1 MLDRVIFSSVSLPG
15 SRSGSRESKE
25 RYLLSERYLQSKSM
39 DLDLDH
45 DRTAFFNAR
54 PSIDLDGETRESF
67 DLLESMMRG
76 EEGLISA
83 SHVNKRPRSVF
94 TRLEESRMLQTLL
107 RYPAPDSLKIKPTSW
122 LDGVRGIAAFE
133 VYMFHTI
140 SCWHTIFPAW
150 HAEPDQTNILQLPA
164 LRTFFDSGG
173 ASVCVF
179 FVLSGYVLT
188 YKSLRWIRAGSK
200 QLVYPSV
207 ASSMF
212 RRGFRLYM
220 PPILLTFFEM
230 ISTRFGYIPP
240 LNFTFKAEK
249 TSLAQFVDWI
259 KETNYLINP
268 FYNFNTAIQG
278 FVIHPKYDPVIWT
291 IPLEFYGSFICY
303 FLLLLLARVPS
314 NATRMVLVAMF
325 AALCMF
331 LGAWNGFCF
340 STGMLLAD
348 FNLAQEENGTI
359 PVIQPWRFSLIWKF
373 IFAVAFYV
381 AGFPTL
387 SYPEAHVLPMVG
399 YETLRSSI
407 PFSLN
412 MEDHSRFW
420 WSISGVT
427 LLFCIS
433 QLPSFKS
440 FFEANICQ
448 YLGKIAFSLYL
459 VHQFCVMLFGFMIQR
474 WVLALFGLGQN
485 RGGFLYWFACV
496 VWYIPFTGLVFGIAA
511 QVERLVD
518 SPSVR
523 FAKWLEERCLKVYRD
538 MT

>member
-1 MLDRVIFSSVSLPG
+1 M
-15 SRSGSRESKE
+15 
-25 RYLLSERYLQSKSM
+25 
-39 DLDLDH
+39 DLDH
-45 DRTAFFNAR
+45 DRASFFNAR
-54 PSIDLDGETRESF
+54 PSIDLDQYSRDGSF
-67 DLLESMMRG
+67 DLEAMMRD

-83 SHVNKRPRSVF
+83 SHINKRSRSVF
-94 TRLEESRMLQTLL
+94 GYLEESRILQTLL
-107 RYPAPDSLKIKPTSW
+107 CYPAPDSLKIRPTSW

-140 SCWHTIFPAW
+140 SSWHTIFPAW

-173 ASVCVF
+173 TSVCVF

-188 YKSLRWIRAGSK
+188 YKSLRWIRAGSR

-212 RRGFRLYM
+212 RRGFRLYL

-230 ISTRFGYIPP
+230 IATRFGYAPP
-240 LNFTFKAEK
+240 LNFTFVAES
-249 TSLAQFVDWI
+249 TALAQFLDWI
-259 KETNYLINP
+259 KETNYLVNP

-303 FLLLLLARVPS
+303 FLVLLLARVPS
-314 NATRMVLVAMF
+314 NATRMCLVATF

-348 FNLAQEENGTI
+348 FNLAQEENSII
-359 PVIQPWRFSLIWKF
+359 PLFQPSRYGVVWKF
-373 IFAVAFYV
+373 LFMAAFYV

-387 SYPEAHVLPMVG
+387 SYPEAHVLPMFG
-399 YETLRSSI
+399 YEFLRSSI
-407 PFSLN
+407 PMSLN

-427 LLFCIS
+427 LLLCIS

-459 VHQFCVMLFGFMIQR
+459 VHQFCVMLFGFMMQR
-474 WVLALFGLGQN
+474 FILGLFGLVQN
-485 RGGFLYWFACV
+485 QGGFFYWVACV
-496 VWYIPFTGLVFGIAA
+496 IWYIPFTGLVFGIAA

-518 SPSVR
+518 APSVR
-523 FAKWLEERCLKVYRD
+523 FAKWLEEKCLSVYKNLS
-538 MT
+538 